1 MEHVLRQ
8 CLIALRL
15 AERRVARFAGATHTA
30 LLDNQY
36 FATITSIG
44 IKVLGYAHPPE
55 PRGQLVI

>member
-1 MEHVLRQ
+1 MSMSCRQ

-15 AERRVARFAGATHTA
+15 AERPRRAIRGATHTA

-44 IKVLGYAHPPE
+44 IKVLGYATA
-55 PRGQLVI
+55 